1 MLKCFNRASLFALL
15 NTLKLNARKVKMIDL
30 FNYERRK
37 SSVTHVGALDMG
49 GDNPVR
55 IQSMTTTNTNDT
67 EASVMQAKR
76 IIAAGG
82 ELVRLTT
89 QGKREA
95 ENLKNI
101 NAQLRAE
108 GITTPLCAD
117 VHFNA
122 NVADVAALYAE
133 KVRIN
138 PGNYVDPGRTFKI
151 LEYTDEEYAK
161 ELKRIEDRLTP
172 FIQICKENHTAVR
185 IGVNHGSLSDRIMSR
200 YGDTPEGIVESCM
213 EFLRIFKKHDFND
226 IVISIKAS
234 NTVVMVR
241 SVRLL
246 VAEMEKE
253 DMNYPLHLGVTEAG
267 EGEDGRIKSAV
278 GIGALLN
285 DGIGDTIRVSL
296 SEEPEC
302 EIPVAKYL
310 ARYIRQKKGHIIVP
324 AETSKDFDY
333 LRPERRKT
341 KAVENIGGENVP
353 VVIATRNA
361 KEQNAEVASTLPTP
375 DYIYVNDTLPTKL
388 KSGQKYII
396 DYNAYIELAAKGELP
411 SENVFPIF
419 PTPAIPFIGTVKSKM
434 KFLVLKYGTPPE
446 EFLACLKY
454 HPEVVV
460 VCVSS
465 HQNKLAEQRAL
476 VHQMMIAGVEN
487 PVIFAQ
493 MYQFSADENN
503 ENANEPSTK
512 EQFQLSAAADMG
524 ALMIDGLTDGLWLMN
539 NGNISQDDVE
549 QTAFGILQ
557 AGRLRMVKTEYISCP
572 GCGRT
577 LYDLRTTIAR
587 IKEATKGMT
596 GLKIGIMG
604 CIVNGPGEMADADYG
619 YVGAGL
625 KKVSLYRK
633 KVCVEKNI
641 PEEDAVE
648 HLLALIKNDQ
658 K

>member
-1 MLKCFNRASLFALL
+1 
-15 NTLKLNARKVKMIDL
+15 MIDL

-37 SSVTHVGALDMG
+37 SSVAHVGALDMG

-67 EASVMQAKR
+67 NASVAQAKR

-95 ENLKNI
+95 ENLKHI
-101 NAQLRAE
+101 NAQLRTE
-108 GITTPLCAD
+108 GIMTPLCAD

-161 ELKRIEDRLTP
+161 ELKKIEERLTP
-172 FIQICKENHTAVR
+172 FINICKENHTAVR

-253 DMNYPLHLGVTEAG
+253 GMNYPLHLGVTEAG

-310 ARYIRQKKGHIIVP
+310 ARYIRQKKGHIIIP
-324 AETSKDFDY
+324 AETFKGFDY

-341 KAVENIGGENVP
+341 KAVENIGGDNVP
-353 VVIATRNA
+353 IVIATHNA
-361 KEQNAEVASTLPTP
+361 AEHNADIVSTLPTP
-375 DYIYVNDTLPTKL
+375 DYIYTKDVLPAKL

-396 DYNAYIELAAKGELP
+396 DYNSYIDLAAKGELP
-411 SENVFPIF
+411 TENVFPIF
-419 PTPAIPFIGTVKSKM
+419 PTPAIPFIGTVKSKI
-434 KFLVLKYGTPPE
+434 KFLVVKYGTPSE
-446 EFLACLKY
+446 ELLACLKY

-460 VCVSS
+460 ICVSS
-465 HQNKLAEQRAL
+465 HQNKLGEQRAL

-487 PVIFAQ
+487 PVVFAQ
-493 MYQFSADENN
+493 MYQFSSEESNKN
-503 ENANEPSTK
+503 TNEPNAK

-539 NGNISQDDVE
+539 NGNIPQDDIE

-577 LYDLRTTIAR
+577 LYDLRSTIAR

-619 YVGAGL
+619 YVGAGM

-641 PEEDAVE
+641 PEEEAVE
-648 HLLALIKNDQ
+648 HLLSLIKND
-658 K
+658 KN

>member
-1 MLKCFNRASLFALL
+1 
-15 NTLKLNARKVKMIDL
+15 MIDL

-37 SSVTHVGALDMG
+37 SSVAHVGALDMG

-67 EASVMQAKR
+67 NASVAQAKR

-95 ENLKNI
+95 ENLKHI
-101 NAQLRAE
+101 NAQLRTE
-108 GITTPLCAD
+108 GIMTPLCAD

-161 ELKRIEDRLTP
+161 ELKKIEERLTP
-172 FIQICKENHTAVR
+172 FINICKENHTAVR
-185 IGVNHGSLSDRIMSR
+185 IGVNHGSLSDRIMSH

-213 EFLRIFKKHDFND
+213 EFLRIFKKHNFND

-253 DMNYPLHLGVTEAG
+253 GMNYPLHLGVTEAG

-324 AETSKDFDY
+324 AETFKDFDY

-353 VVIATRNA
+353 IVIATRNT
-361 KEQNAEVASTLPTP
+361 KEENVDVASTLPTP
-375 DYIYVNDTLPTKL
+375 DYIYVNDTLPAKL
-388 KSGQKYII
+388 KSGQKYIL
-396 DYNAYIELAAKGELP
+396 DYNAYIELAAKGELL
-411 SENVFPIF
+411 SENIFPIF
-419 PTPAIPFIGTVKSKM
+419 PTPAIPFIGTVKSKV
-434 KFLVLKYGTPPE
+434 KFLVLKYGTPSE

-465 HQNKLAEQRAL
+465 HQNKLGEQRAL

-487 PVIFAQ
+487 PVVFAQ
-493 MYQFSADENN
+493 MYQFSSEKSNKN
-503 ENANEPSTK
+503 TNEPNAK

-539 NGNISQDDVE
+539 NGNIPQDDIE

-577 LYDLRTTIAR
+577 LYDLRSTIAR

-619 YVGAGL
+619 YVGAGM

-641 PEEDAVE
+641 PEEEAVE
-648 HLLALIKNDQ
+648 HLLSLIKND
-658 K
+658 KN

>member
-1 MLKCFNRASLFALL
+1 
-15 NTLKLNARKVKMIDL
+15 MIDL

-37 SSVTHVGALDMG
+37 SSVTHIGALDMG
-49 GDNPVR
+49 GENPVR

-67 EASVMQAKR
+67 EASVAQAKR

-101 NAQLRAE
+101 NSQLRTE
-108 GITTPLCAD
+108 GIMTPLCAD

-122 NVADVAALYAE
+122 NVADVAAVYAE

-161 ELKRIEDRLTP
+161 ELQRIEDRLTP

-185 IGVNHGSLSDRIMSR
+185 IGVNHGSLSDRIMSH

-213 EFLRIFKKHDFND
+213 EFLRIFKKQDFND

-253 DMNYPLHLGVTEAG
+253 GMNYPIHLGVTEAG

-324 AETSKDFDY
+324 AETFKDFDY

-353 VVIATRNA
+353 IVIATRNT
-361 KEQNAEVASTLPTP
+361 KEENIDVASTLPTP
-375 DYIYVNDTLPTKL
+375 DYIYVNDLLPAKL
-388 KSGQKYII
+388 KSGQKYIL

-411 SENVFPIF
+411 SENIFPIF
-419 PTPAIPFIGTVKSKM
+419 PTPAIPFIGTVKSKV
-434 KFLVLKYGTPPE
+434 KFLVLKYGTPSE

-487 PVIFAQ
+487 PVVFAQ
-493 MYQFSADENN
+493 MYQFSVEESK
-503 ENANEPSTK
+503 ENANEPSAK

-539 NGNISQDDVE
+539 HGNISQDDVE

-658 K
+658 N

>member
-1 MLKCFNRASLFALL
+1 
-15 NTLKLNARKVKMIDL
+15 MIDL

-67 EASVMQAKR
+67 EASVAQAKR

-138 PGNYVDPGRTFKI
+138 PGNYVDPGRTFKV

-185 IGVNHGSLSDRIMSR
+185 IGVNHGSLSDRIMSH

-253 DMNYPLHLGVTEAG
+253 GMNYPLHLGVTEAG

-361 KEQNAEVASTLPTP
+361 KEQNADVASTLPTP
-375 DYIYVNDTLPTKL
+375 DYIYVNDALPAEL

-434 KFLVLKYGTPPE
+434 KFLVLKYGTPSE

-487 PVIFAQ
+487 PVVFAQ
-493 MYQFSADENN
+493 MYQFSADESN
-503 ENANEPSTK
+503 ENANEPSAK

>member
-1 MLKCFNRASLFALL
+1 
-15 NTLKLNARKVKMIDL
+15 MIDL

-37 SSVTHVGALDMG
+37 SSVAHVGALDMG

-67 EASVMQAKR
+67 NASVAQAKR
-76 IIAAGG
+76 IISAGG

-95 ENLKNI
+95 ENLKHI
-101 NAQLRAE
+101 NAQLRTE
-108 GITTPLCAD
+108 GIMTPLCAD

-161 ELKRIEDRLTP
+161 ELKKIEERLTP
-172 FIQICKENHTAVR
+172 FINICKENHTAVR

-213 EFLRIFKKHDFND
+213 EFLRIFKKHNFND

-253 DMNYPLHLGVTEAG
+253 GMNYPLHLGVTEAG

-310 ARYIRQKKGHIIVP
+310 ARYIRQKKGHIIIP
-324 AETSKDFDY
+324 AETFKGFDY

-341 KAVENIGGENVP
+341 KAVENIGGDNVP
-353 VVIATRNA
+353 IVIATHNA
-361 KEQNAEVASTLPTP
+361 AEHNADIVSTLPTP
-375 DYIYVNDTLPTKL
+375 DYIYTKDVLPAKL

-396 DYNAYIELAAKGELP
+396 DYNVYIDLAAKGELP
-411 SENVFPIF
+411 TENVFPIF
-419 PTPAIPFIGTVKSKM
+419 PTPAIPFIGTVKSKI
-434 KFLVLKYGTPPE
+434 KFLVVKYGTLSE
-446 EFLACLKY
+446 ELLACLKY

-460 VCVSS
+460 ICVSS
-465 HQNKLAEQRAL
+465 HQNKLGEQRAL

-487 PVIFAQ
+487 PVVFAQ
-493 MYQFSADENN
+493 MYQFSSEKSNKN
-503 ENANEPSTK
+503 TNEPNAK

-539 NGNISQDDVE
+539 NGNIPQDDIE

-577 LYDLRTTIAR
+577 LYDLRSTIAR

-619 YVGAGL
+619 YVGAGM
-625 KKVSLYRK
+625 KKVSLYRR

-641 PEEDAVE
+641 PEEEAVE
-648 HLLALIKNDQ
+648 HLLSLIKND
-658 K
+658 KN

>member
-1 MLKCFNRASLFALL
+1 MLKCFNRTSLFALL

-49 GDNPVR
+49 GDNPIR

-67 EASVMQAKR
+67 EASVVQAKR

-185 IGVNHGSLSDRIMSR
+185 IGVNHGSLSDRIMSH

-253 DMNYPLHLGVTEAG
+253 GMNYPLHLGVTEAG

-310 ARYIRQKKGHIIVP
+310 ARYIRQKKGHIIIP

-333 LRPERRKT
+333 LRPERRKN

-361 KEQNAEVASTLPTP
+361 KEQNADVASTLPTP
-375 DYIYVNDTLPTKL
+375 DYIYVNDTLPAEL
-388 KSGQKYII
+388 KSEQKYII

-419 PTPAIPFIGTVKSKM
+419 PTPAIPFIGTVKSKI
-434 KFLVLKYGTPPE
+434 KFLVLKYGTPSE

-487 PVIFAQ
+487 PVVFAQ
-493 MYQFSADENN
+493 MYQFSADESN
-503 ENANEPSTK
+503 ENANEPSAK

>member
-1 MLKCFNRASLFALL
+1 
-15 NTLKLNARKVKMIDL
+15 MIDL

-67 EASVMQAKR
+67 EASVAQAKR

-246 VAEMEKE
+246 VAEMGKE
-253 DMNYPLHLGVTEAG
+253 GMNYPLHLGVTEAG

-361 KEQNAEVASTLPTP
+361 KEQNADVASTLPTP
-375 DYIYVNDTLPTKL
+375 DYIYVNDTLPAEL

-419 PTPAIPFIGTVKSKM
+419 PTPAIPFIGTVKSKI
-434 KFLVLKYGTPPE
+434 KFLVLKYGTPSE

-487 PVIFAQ
+487 PVVFAQ
-493 MYQFSADENN
+493 MYQFSADESN
-503 ENANEPSTK
+503 ENANEPSAK

-557 AGRLRMVKTEYISCP
+557 GGRLRMVKTEYISCP